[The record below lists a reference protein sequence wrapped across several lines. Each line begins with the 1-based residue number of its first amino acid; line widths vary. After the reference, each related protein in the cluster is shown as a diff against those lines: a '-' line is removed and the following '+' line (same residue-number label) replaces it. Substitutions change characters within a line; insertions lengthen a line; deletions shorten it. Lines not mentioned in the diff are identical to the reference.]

1 MCIIE
6 GSLEVNF
13 RQYGEMKSRDGKS
26 QREER
31 SRRDKITKLKVISR
45 QKGDYGLEISKK
57 QVCKNI
63 DIDVINNI
71 ISLRL
76 HNI

>member
-31 SRRDKITKLKVISR
+31 SRREKIREEKESEERRSSCARKGRKVAKHLCFSN
-45 QKGDYGLEISKK
+45 DLW
-57 QVCKNI
+57 
-63 DIDVINNI
+63 
-71 ISLRL
+71 LRRVEK
-76 HNI
+76 